1 MGLFSGIMIT
11 SQTRDVIIIFLL
23 STIHVLVW
31 YDFNQIDFHG
41 VFHKN
46 EQILILKYKDFCIGH
61 KGILIEN
68 TIFIHK
74 MIIFSAKRRLFIVRG
89 LWNELEK
96 KETILTFQNMNLLK
110 SNKQIL
116 SSLTC
121 LLT

>member
-1 MGLFSGIMIT
+1 MIT
-11 SQTRDVIIIFLL
+11 SQTHDVIIIFLL

-41 VFHKN
+41 VLHKN